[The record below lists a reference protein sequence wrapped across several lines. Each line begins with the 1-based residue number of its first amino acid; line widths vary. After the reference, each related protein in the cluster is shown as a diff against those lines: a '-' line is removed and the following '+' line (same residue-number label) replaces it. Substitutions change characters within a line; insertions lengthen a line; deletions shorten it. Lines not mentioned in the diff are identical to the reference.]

1 MAASRKFVDQKIKQ
15 RKVLMFAKAWCSECK
30 QAIKILNEYKMP
42 PDTFE
47 VLNIDSRQ
55 DCSKIE
61 DYFQVLC
68 LTDRRNVP
76 RLFIDGNHIGD
87 LEVIRRMHEDNRLRE
102 TLIESEAIKS

>member
-1 MAASRKFVDQKIKQ
+1 MAASRKFVDEKIKQ
-15 RKVLMFAKAWCSECK
+15 RKVLMFAKVWCSECK
-30 QAIKILNEYKMP
+30 QAKSILDQYKMT

-61 DYFQVLC
+61 NYFQVLC

-76 RLFIDGNHIGD
+76 RLFINGKHIGD
-87 LEVIRRMHEDNRLRE
+87 LEVIRRMHENNSLRK
-102 TLIESEAIKS
+102 TLIEVEAIKA